1 MAAPRTRIM
10 IVDAD
15 AEHGANLAR
24 ALRERNYEVATTRSC
39 DEVLRSAAE
48 GKFDL
53 VLTDHSHPEID
64 GIELTRK
71 VKSTGRDL
79 KVVFFSD
86 ALDLDMYIK
95 EMNCGAEDCLE
106 KPCKPEEV
114 LRVIET
120 SLRRKVDG
128 QSGTQ

>member
-15 AEHGANLAR
+15 AEHGARLAKL
-24 ALRERNYEVATTRSC
+24 LRDQNYDVETTRSC
-39 DEVLRSAAE
+39 DDVLYSAAK

-53 VLTDHSHPEID
+53 VLTDHSRPEID

-71 VKSTGRDL
+71 VKSTGRDV
-79 KVVFFSD
+79 KVVFFSN
-86 ALDLDMYIK
+86 ALDLDMYIQ

-106 KPCKPEEV
+106 KPCRPEEV

-120 SLRRKVDG
+120 SLHRKVDAQG
-128 QSGTQ
+128 GTQ